1 MCVQDTDAYLKSTL
15 LLAHFIMK
23 TQHTS
28 HTLSIG
34 PAGDMEIMQ
43 QLTSTATGDGTSTL
57 PNLEIVPSSNTDRVD
72 QLLSK
77 TDAFLMATDD
87 VDSVLDPSI
96 INYLLDPTK
105 TKQLK
110 RILAMSRNLN
120 GDGMGMFVT
129 ASKKAANAQLWD
141 NSNKAAYIEYE
152 NTIKQAAKNIGADY
166 TIVRAGTL
174 KGGSTGGRSD
184 DDDDNRYYSQ
194 YLHESY
200 YELTKNDLVT
210 WQLLFDC
217 NVRGVTLTKGDV
229 QKGPGMQ
236 AVFTATGSEQHEGDT
251 GRCGLAE
258 AMVRSLEI
266 EYAKN
271 VDFGVRTVPS
281 REVPSEEEWD
291 KLFHDCL
298 KH

>member
-1 MCVQDTDAYLKSTL
+1 
-15 LLAHFIMK
+15 
-23 TQHTS
+23 
-28 HTLSIG
+28 
-34 PAGDMEIMQ
+34 MEIMQ

-57 PNLEIVPSSNTDRVD
+57 PNLEIVPSSDTDRVD

-110 RILAMSRNLN
+110 RIVAMSRNLN

-129 ASKKAANAQLWD
+129 ASKKAANAQVWD

-271 VDFGVRTVPS
+271 VDFGVGTVAS
-281 REVPSEEEWD
+281 REVPSEEEWHT
-291 KLFHDCL
+291 LFRDCL

>member
-1 MCVQDTDAYLKSTL
+1 
-15 LLAHFIMK
+15 
-23 TQHTS
+23 
-28 HTLSIG
+28 
-34 PAGDMEIMQ
+34 MQ
-43 QLTSTATGDGTSTL
+43 QLTSTVTGGGTSTL
-57 PNLEIVPSSNTDRVD
+57 PNLEIVPSYDTDRVD

-77 TDAFLMATDD
+77 TDAFLIATDD

-105 TKQLK
+105 TKEMK
-110 RILAMSRNLN
+110 RIVAMSRNLN
-120 GDGMGMFVT
+120 GNGMGMFVT
-129 ASKKAANAQLWD
+129 ASKKTANAQVWD

-152 NTIKQAAKNIGADY
+152 NAIKQAAKNIGADY

-174 KGGSTGGRSD
+174 KGGSTGGS
-184 DDDDNRYYSQ
+184 DDDNRYYSQ

-266 EYAKN
+266 ENAKN
-271 VDFGVRTVPS
+271 VDFGVGTVAS

-298 KH
+298 NH